1 VADSRVGTLQAV
13 TARVEEWKADGLKV
27 VFTNGVFDVLHVG
40 HVEVLERAAAEG
52 DRLVVGLNADAS
64 VKRLGKGDDRPI
76 HAEANRARLLAALRC
91 VDAVVVFDEDTP
103 INVVKA
109 LKPDVLVKGG
119 DYNPT
124 CTDAADP
131 SYMVGSEEVK
141 SWGGRAVAVPL
152 VPGQSTTA
160 TLNKIRTS

>member
-1 VADSRVGTLQAV
+1 MTDSRVGTLKAV
-13 TARVEEWKADGLKV
+13 TACVQEWKAEGLQV

-76 HAEANRARLLAALRC
+76 HGEENRARLLAALRC
-91 VDAVVVFDEDTP
+91 VDAVAVFEEDTP
-103 INVVKA
+103 LELVLAI
-109 LKPDVLVKGG
+109 KPDVLVKGG
-119 DYNPT
+119 DYDPA
-124 CTDAADP
+124 CTDTSDP
-131 SYMVGSEEVK
+131 TYMVGSAEVA
-141 SWGGRAVAVPL
+141 SWGGRSVAIPL

-160 TLNKIRTS
+160 TLNKIRTT

>member
-1 VADSRVGTLQAV
+1 MADSRVYSLQAV
-13 TARVEEWKADGLKV
+13 ADRVQEWKAEGLKV

-40 HVEVLERAAAEG
+40 HVEVLERAAKEG
-52 DRLVVGLNADAS
+52 NRLVVGVNADAS

-91 VDAVVVFDEDTP
+91 VDAVVVFEEDTP
-103 INVVKA
+103 LHVVKA

-119 DYNPT
+119 DYNPA
-124 CTDAADP
+124 CTDPND
-131 SYMVGSEEVK
+131 STYMVGSEEVA
-141 SWGGRAVAVPL
+141 SWGGRSVAVPL